1 MKAGTKLS
9 YQQPRG
15 HKEVPLQRRRSPT
28 PTPQTGHGVVHR
40 KHRESAKQTRQRRA
54 RAQPQTGHDLVVPER
69 LPPSYLSNLNQI
81 CIFRITKTLRLIY
94 MKEKNT
100 SINCNDVTVSSAL
113 RSPLHVCVPKEEYM
127 LVVSDTAHLR
137 VCEALGKVIVFLL
150 DSFEFFLHLLTSFF
164 STS

>member
-1 MKAGTKLS
+1 MKKIAIIGAGISGLFITNLFKKNPD
-9 YQQPRG
+9 YQ
-15 HKEVPLQRRRSPT
+15 
-28 PTPQTGHGVVHR
+28 
-40 KHRESAKQTRQRRA
+40 
-54 RAQPQTGHDLVVPER
+54 
-69 LPPSYLSNLNQI
+69 
-81 CIFRITKTLRLIY
+81 ITIY
-94 MKEKNT
+94 EKNT

>member
-1 MKAGTKLS
+1 
-9 YQQPRG
+9 
-15 HKEVPLQRRRSPT
+15 
-28 PTPQTGHGVVHR
+28 
-40 KHRESAKQTRQRRA
+40 
-54 RAQPQTGHDLVVPER
+54 
-69 LPPSYLSNLNQI
+69 
-81 CIFRITKTLRLIY
+81 

-113 RSPLHVCVPKEEYM
+113 RSPLHEYM